1 MTLLA
6 MFDSVTID
14 QIPAGAQAV
23 AGYVNG
29 LFVTAPELLARFTH
43 GRVLTIAVS
52 ADADAECLDIE
63 PGDAGPPD
71 AAGWYARQRARGV
84 TRPCLYASASAMN
97 AGIVPV
103 IRAGRITRSAVRLW
117 SAHYTG
123 TAHICGPRSC
133 GAVSI
138 DMDGTQWTD
147 HAAGR
152 NLDQS
157 LLVADFFGSIPAP
170 APKPAPPAAPPTVP
184 QVREW
189 TTAGMDSLAAL
200 AKAHGTM
207 PSTILR
213 MTAER
218 SPGGLFQPNV
228 ASLVNEVFG
237 RDSQPMP
244 AGLKLWLPG

>member
-1 MTLLA
+1 MSLLA

-14 QIPAGAQAV
+14 QIPANAQAV

-29 LFVTAPELLARFTH
+29 MFQTAPELLARFTH
-43 GRVLTIAVS
+43 GRVLTIAVT
-52 ADADAECLDIE
+52 ADADAEALDVE
-63 PGDAGPPD
+63 TGDATPADTP
-71 AAGWYARQRARGV
+71 GWHKRQRGRGV
-84 TRPCLYASASAMN
+84 ARPCIYANASTM
-97 AGIVPV
+97 AGGIIPLV
-103 IRAGRITRSAVRLW
+103 RSGAIPRGAVRLW

-123 TAHICGPRSC
+123 VAHICGPKSC
-133 GAVSI
+133 GLVSI

-147 HAAGR
+147 KAMGR

-157 LLVADFFGSIPAP
+157 LLLPDFFGSIPAP
-170 APKPAPPAAPPTVP
+170 EPKPAPPAAKPTVP

-189 TTAGMDSLAAL
+189 ITAGMLSLAAL
-200 AKAHGTM
+200 AREHGTE

-218 SPGGLFQPNV
+218 SPGGLFEP
-228 ASLVNEVFG
+228 AAAAYVNEVFA
-237 RDSQPMP
+237 RDSQRAP